1 MKKLGLLIL
10 VGIFALSISLDAQNV
25 NRGQRQ
31 GRNFT
36 PRNFTAQDRADRMA
50 KDLDLNEDQKAKV
63 AELFE
68 KQDSLRAKRRAEFK
82 RNQQERQ
89 KAAQAKREKNRLK
102 AEKERIARDA
112 ELESIIGKEKMEQ
125 YKKIREERMQRMK
138 EKRDNRNNR
147 SSNN

>member
-1 MKKLGLLIL
+1 MKKLGFLIL
-10 VGIFALSISLDAQNV
+10 AVIFAFNINAQNA

-31 GRNFT
+31 GRNFA

-50 KDLDLNEDQKAKV
+50 KDLDLNEVQKEKV

-68 KQDSLRAKRRAEFK
+68 KQDSLRAKRRAEFQ
-82 RNQQERQ
+82 RDREERK
-89 KAAQAKREKNRLK
+89 KAAQSKREKNRLR

-125 YKKIREERMQRMK
+125 YKKLREERMQRMK
-138 EKRDNRNNR
+138 GNRSNRSRNN
-147 SSNN
+147 